1 MACEMPVGTGLKMGW
16 GCYNGDRGISARYT
30 IRVINCWHTEGNTSN
45 SAATKSNANNGRYE
59 TQSVRWPARLLAGKR
74 ECGLCLISAV

>member
-45 SAATKSNANNGRYE
+45 SAHKVKCK
-59 TQSVRWPARLLAGKR
+59 QR
-74 ECGLCLISAV
+74 EI